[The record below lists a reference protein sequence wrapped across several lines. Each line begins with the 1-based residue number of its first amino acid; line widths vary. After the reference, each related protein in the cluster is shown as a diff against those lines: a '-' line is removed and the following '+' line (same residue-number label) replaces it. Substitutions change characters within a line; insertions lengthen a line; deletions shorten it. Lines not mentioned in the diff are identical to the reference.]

1 MIALFQ
7 MKQLKCT
14 VKVEEVEDY
23 DSEDSDLKKEI
34 AELKKINLQ
43 LQTENDELKAKLYR
57 FEHDDWSNSNIVEV
71 VEKMDAQYA
80 RIGVMMDKMREPLLF
95 KRDGIELN
103 GDLLARVE
111 SLLRVKEER
120 SNEEFERDIQCIVGR
135 YFRDNEKQAILE
147 NMIRSFEYDDI
158 ADTIAL
164 RLTHPIQDPG
174 LKSIVY
180 AMCKAA
186 VLNQNYLNIE
196 VKDIVDATFVK
207 YTHNAR
213 DDIDFY
219 PMFTYEANVPEGV
232 FDHIYKKH
240 YLSPSSAA
248 LAHAL
253 SHLDVNINGTGIAL
267 YHIGSATRFAE
278 CSMLYIDGH
287 AYKPIRVMAEYAIF
301 PTLPNEYK
309 GRVEGLLLLHG
320 GLAPITLVRQYH
332 DVQMSGLVT
341 GSISQAVSTLLRN
354 CVLYEFEIFFTVN
367 GICIHA
373 IGNNNIVNVID
384 INCCGRAFG
393 LAPLKQEE
401 WNRNKFMGHR
411 HGKNSKCKQHH
422 RFNKR

>member
-57 FEHDDWSNSNIVEV
+57 FEYDDWSNSNIVEV

-240 YLSPSSAA
+240 YLSPNSAA

-301 PTLPNEYK
+301 PTDRK
-309 GRVEGLLLLHG
+309 SV
-320 GLAPITLVRQYH
+320 V
-332 DVQMSGLVT
+332 
-341 GSISQAVSTLLRN
+341 
-354 CVLYEFEIFFTVN
+354 
-367 GICIHA
+367 
-373 IGNNNIVNVID
+373 
-384 INCCGRAFG
+384 
-393 LAPLKQEE
+393 
-401 WNRNKFMGHR
+401 
-411 HGKNSKCKQHH
+411 
-422 RFNKR
+422 